1 MGSLSLLQGIFPTQ
15 GSNPGL
21 PHCGQG
27 FYQLATG
34 EAKEYWSGYP
44 IPYPEDLPDPGIQ
57 PGSPA
62 LQGDSLPAEL
72 PGKPY
77 RGHIGES
84 NGLAVENFE

>member
-62 LQGDSLPAEL
+62 LQADSLPMEL
-72 PGKPY
+72 LGKPPY
-77 RGHIGES
+77 VRVGYGK
-84 NGLAVENFE
+84 